1 MAICR
6 QGAGDRLLFVDMRGN
21 VAITIKDIARQAG
34 VSAAT
39 VSKVLNR
46 KDQFIS
52 EETREKIWSLARERN
67 YTPNSIARS
76 LVTRSSRVI
85 GIIVPDILNAYFT
98 ELVRACD
105 VAARERGYSTI
116 LCNSDSDPEKEAA
129 HLTFLASHGVDGI
142 VMAASDLIPDA
153 GLLERLRIPLI
164 SMDREIPELDCLAA
178 RIDTDYETGAFLS
191 ASHLIGAG
199 HKRIA
204 FVSGNP
210 LASNTKIRR
219 AGYERAHREAGL
231 PIDPDL
237 IECGA
242 FNHRFGLMATRT
254 LLDRTSFSAMCCMS
268 DMLAMGATVALRER
282 GLGVPEDCAVMGF
295 DNIYIAPLLV
305 RPLSTVERRISEAGQ
320 LAVDALIDF
329 LDDPTQPRRTVLM
342 EPTVILRET
351 T

>member
-1 MAICR
+1 
-6 QGAGDRLLFVDMRGN
+6 
-21 VAITIKDIARQAG
+21 VATTIKDIARQAG

-52 EETREKIWSLARERN
+52 EETREKIWSLVKELD

-76 LVTRSSRVI
+76 LITRSSRVI

-105 VAARERGYSTI
+105 QAARERGYSTI
-116 LCNSDSDPEKEAA
+116 LCNSDSDPAKETS

-142 VMAASDLIPDA
+142 VLAASDLIPDA
-153 GLLERLRIPLI
+153 RLLEKLRIPLV
-164 SMDREIPELDCLAA
+164 SMDREVPDLDCLAA
-178 RIDTDYETGAFLS
+178 RIDTDYETGAYLS
-191 ASHLIGAG
+191 ASHLIRNG
-199 HKRIA
+199 HRRIA

-210 LASNTKIRR
+210 LASNTRIRR
-219 AGYERAHREAGL
+219 AGFERAHCEAGL
-231 PIDPDL
+231 PVDPDL

-254 LLDRTSFSAMCCMS
+254 LLDRTRFTAMCCMS
-268 DMLAMGATVALRER
+268 DMLAMGAMVGLRER
-282 GLGVPEDCAVMGF
+282 GLSVPDDCAVMGF

-305 RPLSTVERRISEAGQ
+305 RPLSTIERRISEAGS
-320 LAVDALIDF
+320 LAIGAMIDF
-329 LDDPTQPRRTVLM
+329 LDDPERPRRTVLM

>member
-1 MAICR
+1 
-6 QGAGDRLLFVDMRGN
+6 
-21 VAITIKDIARQAG
+21 VATTIKDIARRAG

-46 KDQFIS
+46 KDEFIS
-52 EETREKIWSLARERN
+52 EKTRQKILSLVNELN

-76 LVTRSSRVI
+76 LIKRSSRVI

-105 VAARERGYSTI
+105 EAARERGYATI
-116 LCNSDSDPEKEAA
+116 LCNSDSDPEKETA

-142 VMAASDLIPDA
+142 ILAASDLIPDA
-153 GLLERLRIPLI
+153 KILARLKIPVV
-164 SMDREIPELDCLAA
+164 SMDREIPDLDCLAA
-178 RIDTDYETGAFLS
+178 RIDTDYEKGAFLS
-191 ASHLIGAG
+191 TSHLIRGG

-204 FVSGNP
+204 FISGSP
-210 LASNTKIRR
+210 TASNTKIRR

-231 PIDPDL
+231 KIDPSL

-254 LLDRTSFSAMCCMS
+254 LLDRTRFSAISCMS
-268 DMLAMGATVALRER
+268 DMLAMGAMTALRER
-282 GLGVPEDCAVMGF
+282 GLRVPDDCAVLGF

-305 RPLSTVERRISEAGQ
+305 RPLSTIERRISEAGS
-320 LAVDALIDF
+320 LAIGALIDF
-329 LDDPTQPRRTVLM
+329 LSDPGRPRRSVMM
-342 EPTVILRET
+342 EPTIIERET